1 MNKLKTHLSDIDS
14 DRKTLLRANSVLS
27 DNWQDKNSE
36 RFKSEYLAPLD
47 KSLTNFQKEFG
58 VNLDAMIK
66 LYEELQR
73 MRSRL
78 SSMLGKPL
86 SKYSN
91 EFTSQGSNIII
102 SKAVIPR
109 QGSSSIFQKGSIE
122 GKDHRPL
129 IYINSS
135 GLIENRYG
143 RPLGYITKEGSIE
156 TYTHR
161 HLGKITSDGRVLD
174 RYGKP
179 LGFIT
184 NEGRIEDR
192 YHNWLGYIN
201 DKGLIEDKYHKPL
214 GYYKGYNK
222 SAAAVLTFFNML
234 SLDSEELQ

>member
-109 QGSSSIFQKGSIE
+109 QGLGSIRQRGIIE
-122 GKDHRPL
+122 KDNHKPL
-129 IYINSS
+129 LLLNSS
-135 GLIENRYG
+135 GRIENHLG
-143 RPLGYITKEGSIE
+143 RLLGYITKDGRIE
-156 TYTHR
+156 TSR
-161 HLGKITSDGRVLD
+161 HQLLGNITADGRFLD
-174 RYGKP
+174 RYGKL
-179 LGFIT
+179 LGLIT
-184 NEGRIEDR
+184 EEGRIEDR
-192 YHNWLGYIN
+192 YHRVQGFIN
-201 DKGLIEDKYHKPL
+201 DNGRIEDKNHVLK
-214 GYYKGYNK
+214 GYCQAYNK
-222 SAAAVLTFFNML
+222 SAVAALTFFNML
-234 SLDSEELQ
+234 SLDSKELE